1 MMELLLLAAG
11 LAAFIAS
18 FFIPERKGS
27 TDPKELIDENA
38 LQEMIDE
45 KIDDSRRRI
54 DDMADETISYSME
67 KTERSLDKLTNEKL
81 MAIGDYSNTV
91 MGEINKSHEEVVFLS
106 DMLGRNKDE
115 LTSLMQQADKISKEA
130 DKRANDA
137 YDLANSAQKLA
148 ENAIEQADKANR
160 SAMIAEDKMID
171 ARRTI
176 IEPKDSP
183 VLANSETV
191 ADPVPDE
198 MILSAVKESAAGD
211 TAVKEAVDEGN
222 DAQAVNDVSED
233 LSLSEVMADVKEDGM
248 SEDLADAALR
258 AAVKEEAPAKRTRK
272 SSSKTT
278 AAKSD
283 SASAKSSASVKSD
296 AAALAKP
303 ATRTR
308 KKKETAAL
316 ESDGQLEGQLSIPEV
331 FMGLNSGNPSG
342 KSGDRKENSNEKIL
356 EMHKMGRSN
365 MAIARELGLGIGEVK
380 LVIDLYD
387 TMQ

>member
-1 MMELLLLAAG
+1 MQMMEILLLAAG

-27 TDPKELIDENA
+27 TDPKDLIDENA

-148 ENAIEQADKANR
+148 ENAMEQADKANK
-160 SAMIAEDKMID
+160 SAMIAEDKMLD

-176 IEPKDSP
+176 IEPKEIP
-183 VLANSETV
+183 AAAAV
-191 ADPVPDE
+191 AEPSV
-198 MILSAVKESAAGD
+198 
-211 TAVKEAVDEGN
+211 EAVMNEIP
-222 DAQAVNDVSED
+222 VNMETEASPASDTSIETTEIPEEI
-233 LSLSEVMADVKEDGM
+233 SLSEVMADVKEDGM

-258 AAVKEEAPAKRTRK
+258 AAVKEEAPVKRTRK
-272 SSSKTT
+272 SSTKT
-278 AAKSD
+278 
-283 SASAKSSASVKSD
+283 ASAAGTKTSS
-296 AAALAKP
+296 
-303 ATRTR
+303 RTR
-308 KKKETAAL
+308 KKKESPAP

-331 FMGLNSGNPSG
+331 FMGINSGNSSV
-342 KSGDRKENSNEKIL
+342 KSGDKKVNSNDKIL
-356 EMHKMGRSN
+356 EMHKLGRSN